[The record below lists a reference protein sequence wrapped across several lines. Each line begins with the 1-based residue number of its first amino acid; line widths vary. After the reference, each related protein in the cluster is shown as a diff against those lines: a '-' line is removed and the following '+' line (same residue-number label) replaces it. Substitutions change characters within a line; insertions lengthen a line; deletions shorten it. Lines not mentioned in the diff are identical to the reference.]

1 MLELPEGAVRNVR
14 FPPLPGIRAR
24 LIRYQTHAGDA
35 GLGLLK
41 LRDIDFDDLE
51 AAAAQTFG
59 GPRISGREYKA
70 VAEPEA
76 VCSGGLAVVHGD
88 GGHFVE
94 LRWIDGVAIVEKDEI
109 SVSIPARGRRS
120 CLQMQ
125 AIRQLGLHDFKANR
139 ANEVAKRRDPCPIRS
154 RRQAD
159 VERMSDAE
167 HVPAV
172 HMAVAHAV
180 QYEMVFQTRSS

>member
-1 MLELPEGAVRNVR
+1 LRGVHSNVR
-14 FPPLPGIRAR
+14 FPTIPGIRSR
-24 LIRYQTHAGDA
+24 LIRYQTHAGHA

-41 LRDIDFDDLE
+41 LRDINLDDLE
-51 AAAAQTFG
+51 ATAAQTFG

-76 VCSGGLAVVHGD
+76 VCSGGLAVVHGHGD
-88 GGHFVE
+88 YFVE
-94 LRWIDGVAIVEKDEI
+94 LRWIDGIAIVEKDEI

-139 ANEVAKRRDPCPIRS
+139 ADEVAKRRDSCPIRS

-159 VERMSDAE
+159 VERVSNAE
-167 HVPAV
+167 HVAAV